1 MKQVG
6 AILANLIAI
15 ALPILAITHLL
26 VTLAEKTAP
35 APPPKTRTVYVET
48 PDLDFADRP
57 REASSLAGVSS
68 PALNNASN
76 IELSSKKVQKPK

>member
-1 MKQVG
+1 MKRVG
-6 AILANLIAI
+6 SAIANLVAI
-15 ALPILAITHLL
+15 ALPIIALAHLL

-48 PDLDFADRP
+48 PDLDPADRP

-68 PALNNASN
+68 PA
-76 IELSSKKVQKPK
+76 KQ